1 MIVGYAVKSPQM
13 ARLVSEIFM
22 KILSVKFD
30 QPTDA
35 NECRFIAATD
45 DCLPN
50 GDKTFGGVLSHQDNY
65 WKARADIS
73 TTWAAPANSGEL
85 AVQNCLTDA
94 IKLFA
99 ELEAIRIRRDKDLEL
114 RQRYGVKI
122 GVRPP
127 PIVRI
132 TDVNPKQTDN
142 LSVYRAVLSGL
153 SNNEVR
159 GFVGLMVEGFK
170 RDDHASATV
179 KQFWDLW
186 EKK

>member
-1 MIVGYAVKSPQM
+1 VIVGYAVSSPQM
-13 ARLVSEIFM
+13 ATLVSEIFM

-30 QPTDA
+30 QPADA
-35 NECRFIAATD
+35 NECRFIAETD

-50 GDKTFGGVLSHQDNY
+50 GDKTFGGVLLQRDKS

-73 TTWAAPANSGEL
+73 TTWAAPANSGGL

-114 RQRYGVKI
+114 RQRYGVEI
-122 GVRPP
+122 GVRPA

-142 LSVYRAVLSGL
+142 LSVCRAVLSGL
-153 SNNEVR
+153 SNSEVH
-159 GFVGLMVEGFK
+159 GFIGLVVKGFK
-170 RDDHASATV
+170 RDDRKPRS
-179 KQFWDLW
+179 
-186 EKK
+186 